1 MVHAKRFRS
10 VEMVGQ
16 VTSTAE
22 NSVWAAWQ
30 ACSLDQIA
38 T

>member
-1 MVHAKRFRS
+1 MVHARRFRS
-10 VEMVGQ
+10 VDMLGQ

-22 NSVWAAWQ
+22 NPVWAAWQ
-30 ACSLDQIA
+30 ACTLDQFA